1 MNLKKCTFIAVLM
14 VPAVSPGKEQG
25 LPKDRIPLYDG
36 PGGKAA
42 SAPGDAQPK
51 ELTVLNYSA
60 EQFTVLKGLEPVR
73 LRPGMYTRTS
83 CPTHMVQELIDNS
96 ADEALAGHATRIE
109 VTLLGDGS
117 VIVEDN
123 GRGIPVG
130 IPPGETRPAAELAFT
145 TLHAGGKFDKTDK
158 ASAYRFSGGLHGV
171 GVAVTNALSSRLQV
185 DIRTRDPEGGGYGR
199 YQLGF
204 VESALAQG
212 LTRVENSHARQHGTR
227 VQVWPDPRYF
237 DSPRVNVRELTHLL
251 RAKAIL
257 LPGLQV
263 ILNTPEQEPLI
274 WKYEAGLAEY
284 LEEMLSEAEPI
295 TPVFAGEMYQ
305 SDDGNGFAQGEGA
318 SWALCWAGQGSPR
331 PETYVNLIPTLD
343 GGTHESGFRAGV
355 FEAVRS
361 FMEHHSLVPAKLKL
375 VQDDV
380 TGKMAV
386 VLSARILDPQFQ
398 GQTKDKLTSRD
409 AYKLMVQTIRDP
421 LELWLNSHP
430 EAGKAIVEQ
439 AIQSAQLRSR
449 AAQKI
454 ERKKGSGL
462 ATLPGKLTDCESEDI
477 QRNELFLVE
486 GDSAGGSA
494 KAARDK
500 EYQAL
505 LPLRGKVLNTWE
517 VDADLIFKNQEVH
530 NMAVALGIEPH
541 TVAANPQQV
550 LAGLRYGKIMIL
562 SDADVDGSHIQVLIL
577 TLFLRHFPALL
588 RQGHVFVVKPPLY
601 RVDATWRGKAR
612 KIYCEAEAERDA
624 AMERLRA
631 EGVKESAIAVQRF
644 KGLGEM
650 NPDQL
655 WETAMCP
662 DTRSLVP
669 LTIHPSEL
677 ATLQERFTL
686 LMGKQS
692 AGGRREWMER
702 DGWTADLDI

>member
-1 MNLKKCTFIAVLM
+1 M
-14 VPAVSPGKEQG
+14 S
-25 LPKDRIPLYDG
+25 
-36 PGGKAA
+36 
-42 SAPGDAQPK
+42 
-51 ELTVLNYSA
+51 YSA
-60 EQFTVLKGLEPVR
+60 EQFTVLKGLEPVK
-73 LRPGMYTRTS
+73 LRPGMYTRTT
-83 CPTHMVQELIDNS
+83 CPTHIIQEVIDNA
-96 ADEALAGHATRIE
+96 ADEALAGQATRID
-109 VTLLGDGS
+109 VTVCNDGS

-130 IPPGETRPAAELAFT
+130 IPPGESRPAAELAFT
-145 TLHAGGKFDKTDK
+145 TLHAGGKFDKT
-158 ASAYRFSGGLHGV
+158 AGESAYRFSGGLHGV
-171 GVAVTNALSSRLQV
+171 GVAVTNALSQRV
-185 DIRTRDPEGGGYGR
+185 EVEINTRDPQGTGNGR
-199 YQLGF
+199 YR
-204 VESALAQG
+204 LAFTQG
-212 LTRVENSHARQHGTR
+212 DVSEPLTRLEDCGPRTHGTR
-227 VQVWPDPRYF
+227 VQVWPNGQYF
-237 DSPRVNVRELTHLL
+237 DSAKINVRELTHLL

-263 ILNTPEQEPLI
+263 SLTLPEQEPVV
-274 WKYEAGLAEY
+274 WKYSEGLAEY
-284 LEEMLSEAEPI
+284 LAEIVADLELATPI
-295 TPVFAGEMYQ
+295 FSGTSYQ
-305 SDDGNGFAQGEGA
+305 DGDTNGFAKGEGA
-318 SWALCWAGQGSPR
+318 AWALCWSGNVMPN
-331 PETYVNLIPTLD
+331 PETYVNLIPTLN

-380 TGKMAV
+380 TGKMAL
-386 VLSARILDPQFQ
+386 VLSARVLDPQFQ

-409 AYKLMVQTIRDP
+409 AHKLMAQTMRDP

-430 EAGKAIVEQ
+430 DAGKAIAEL
-439 AIQSAQLRSR
+439 AIQNAQARTR

-517 VDADLIFKNQEVH
+517 VDADQIFKNQEVH
-530 NMAVALGIEPH
+530 NMAVALGIEAHNFQADPDR
-541 TVAANPQQV
+541 V

-588 RQGHVFVVKPPLY
+588 QRGHVFVVKPPLY
-601 RVDATWRGKAR
+601 RVDATWRGRAR

-624 AMERLRA
+624 AIERLRT
-631 EGVKESAIAVQRF
+631 EGVKESAISVQRF

-662 DTRSLVP
+662 DTRSLVS
-669 LTIHPSEL
+669 LSMT
-677 ATLQERFTL
+677 ATDQAALHTRFGL
-686 LMGKQS
+686 LMAKQS
-692 AGGRREWMER
+692 AAGRREWMER
-702 DGWTADLDI
+702 DGWSAEIDI